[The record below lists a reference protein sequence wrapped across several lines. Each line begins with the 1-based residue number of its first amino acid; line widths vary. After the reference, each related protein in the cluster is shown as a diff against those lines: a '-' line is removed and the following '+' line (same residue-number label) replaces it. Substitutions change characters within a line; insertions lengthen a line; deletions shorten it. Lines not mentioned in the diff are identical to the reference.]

1 METHVGPSFIR
12 YFWQA
17 LAFWLT
23 GGVAK
28 SHESRQFCL
37 RGFFIFIL
45 VLEKEPGAAAPRIA
59 EDLFAAPGLNLHRK
73 RELASSFRGKNRK
86 GKRDFGWNIF
96 SFIWIFFLYFVSTLA
111 AEGIYLKWKDDQGV
125 RRVMAQRV
133 RRAIP
138 PKKFLQVCCAWM
150 LCCAVTWLNDTHT
163 QTDTHSRRKFLSSS
177 WHTEGRFHVWRVF
190 GPVLRTVALVC
201 PTNRPTERHWERD
214 HISHRLCFLD

>member
-37 RGFFIFIL
+37 RGFFYFHPGFGKGARCCCPEDSRGPICRAWAKLAQKAGAGFI
-45 VLEKEPGAAAPRIA
+45 VPWK
-59 EDLFAAPGLNLHRK
+59 K
-73 RELASSFRGKNRK
+73 RK

-163 QTDTHSRRKFLSSS
+163 HTDTHSRRKFLSSF

-201 PTNRPTERHWERD
+201 PTNRPSERHWERD
-214 HISHRLCFLD
+214 HISHWLCFLD